1 MNDRNPQAANSP
13 AADTWK
19 PNELELRRQ
28 EVTSQRRGTWLQACI
43 AIAALAAA
51 LAAVYVSLNAS
62 RAIDVAKESVQ
73 RQAEESRL
81 ATALQALDN
90 GPTAKRVAA
99 FALLRR
105 DATQKLESASDSG
118 TSERERRDAL
128 SLFRA
133 TLNVL
138 ASYVKDPVRSPDQP
152 PLPSD
157 VASPDF
163 AIGDPLLPR
172 DVHYAASEIKV
183 MLGRKSTFYE
193 VRGDPGD
200 LPESDRE
207 LPALDLSGAHYY
219 GVNWDGLDVAWLRG
233 KDFQG
238 VDLRRASL
246 VGSEWKGSLK
256 RAFLRCATLTRA
268 RFSTTLPN
276 RTDLRDADMR
286 RADLTN
292 ADLRNADLRGASLEG
307 ANLTGAKLQGAWV
320 TETDFTGAKLGPNT
334 LEKAKDRD
342 AAIGAGTQSQI
353 PASETRPDL
362 ECEAP

>member
-1 MNDRNPQAANSP
+1 VDHPPERTDSP
-13 AADTWK
+13 AANGWK

-81 ATALQALDN
+81 ATALQAVDT

-99 FALLRR
+99 FTLLQR
-105 DATQKLESASDSG
+105 DATQKLDSASAAG

-133 TLNVL
+133 TLDIL
-138 ASYVKDPVRSPDQP
+138 ASYVKDPVRNSDQP
-152 PLPSD
+152 PPPSD
-157 VASPDF
+157 AASPGF

-172 DVHYAASEIKV
+172 DVHYAASAIKV

-193 VRGDPGD
+193 VRGDSGD
-200 LPESDRE
+200 LPENDRE
-207 LPALDLSGAHYY
+207 LPALDLSSAHYY
-219 GVNWDGLDVAWLRG
+219 GVNWDGLDVAWLGG

-246 VGSEWKGSLK
+246 AGSEWRGSLK
-256 RAFLRCATLTRA
+256 GAFLRCATLTRA
-268 RFSTTLPN
+268 RFSC
-276 RTDLRDADMR
+276 RTEQICAMR
-286 RADLTN
+286 ICAEPT
-292 ADLRNADLRGASLEG
+292 
-307 ANLTGAKLQGAWV
+307 
-320 TETDFTGAKLGPNT
+320 
-334 LEKAKDRD
+334 
-342 AAIGAGTQSQI
+342 
-353 PASETRPDL
+353 
-362 ECEAP
+362 